1 VRGTRAILVALPGLA
16 LAACAMSVPAVSI
29 EATPASTVPPSP
41 AAPTVQAATT
51 APTMAPAASAAPTV
65 PPGVSAAA
73 TVPPR
78 PPLAPEARV
87 EVQTGAATGL
97 AEAAQVVAA
106 LHPAYRRCFT
116 TALQR
121 DPGLTGKVGLEV
133 KIDAGG
139 KVAAVKLQDEVGLD
153 LELAACMVGATR
165 AARFPPSASGTTLRI
180 PIKVVPSPP

>member
-1 VRGTRAILVALPGLA
+1 MRAILVALPGLA

-41 AAPTVQAATT
+41 AAPTVPVATA
-51 APTMAPAASAAPTV
+51 APTMAPAASAAPA
-65 PPGVSAAA
+65 VS
-73 TVPPR
+73 PR
-78 PPLAPEARV
+78 PHLAPEARV

-116 TALQR
+116 TALKR
-121 DPGLTGKVGLEV
+121 DPALTGKVGLEV
-133 KIDAGG
+133 KIDASG

-180 PIKVVPSPP
+180 PINVVPSPP